1 MNHIEHAFYINLDSR
16 PDRRQ
21 YMEEHLKTVG
31 IHAERFKAVKLTNGA
46 LGCSMSHL
54 KLLET
59 AKSNNWDSILIMEDD
74 IQFVNPC
81 KFIQQLNGFLQ
92 VHKEF
97 DVLLIAGNNM
107 PPFSKIDDTCVK
119 VTRCQT
125 TTGYVVKNHYFNTII
140 QNVRDGIKNLMKT
153 PEKHDLYAIDKYW
166 FRLQERGNWY
176 LIVPLTVTQRE
187 DYSDIEKRI
196 TNYSRVMLDLDKEA
210 FLRAQKTAFLKA
222 QSAPSMK
229 LF

>member
-1 MNHIEHAFYINLDSR
+1 
-16 PDRRQ
+16 
-21 YMEEHLKTVG
+21 
-31 IHAERFKAVKLTNGA
+31 
-46 LGCSMSHL
+46 MSHL

>member
-1 MNHIEHAFYINLDSR
+1 MEHAFYINLDSR
-16 PDRRQ
+16 PDRKQ
-21 YMEEHLKTVG
+21 YMEDHLKTVG

-54 KLLET
+54 KLLEL
-59 AKSNNWDSILIMEDD
+59 AKSNNWNSILIMEDD
-74 IQFVNPC
+74 IKFLNPVI
-81 KFIQQLNGFLQ
+81 FTQQLNRFLHI
-92 VHKEF
+92 HKEF
-97 DVLLIAGNNM
+97 DVLLIAGNNV
-107 PPFSKIDDTCVK
+107 PPFTKIDDTCIK

-125 TTGYVVKNHYFNTII
+125 TTGYLVKNHYFDTLI
-140 QNVRDGIKNLMKT
+140 QNFRDGIKNLMKT

-166 FRLQERGNWY
+166 FRLQEKNNWY

-196 TNYSRVMLDLDKEA
+196 TNYSRAMLDLDKEA
-210 FLRAQKTAFLKA
+210 FFKAQKTAFLKA
-222 QSAPSMK
+222 QSSPSMK